1 MAVISNVAAA
11 VTAFKIND
19 ANASFVNNTGTYGTQ
34 DVLNGGELVENNL
47 SYSFSV
53 NGLRDHTIAS
63 ITISA
68 ILLNADGSL
77 ATARNIKTQIKDFGS
92 AVTQNFAVSDAQKI
106 IIPITIANRL
116 AVENNV
122 FAFEVLIST
131 TSAQS
136 VYYAMTS
143 VTINLDD
150 IPESLVLTFSGPA
163 TSRSVGNI
171 TVAPLIKVQGTEDVS
186 FSKDATV
193 VFDANTD
200 TVEGRVYFRKEG
212 IYVDGYQYGTVAP
225 ATNNSAG
232 IVKLF
237 NAFEIDPVDGGIIAP
252 NTPDS
257 AATPQLVYNAMASL
271 KQFSEELVNG
281 VTAPDIY
288 IEEEGT
294 IVDEET
300 GIETPGIVER
310 HLDEKVTFSDDFEA
324 TEENKIY
331 IKWLEIA

>member
-11 VTAFKIND
+11 LTAFKVND

-200 TVEGRVYFRKEG
+200 TVEGRVYFRKDG
-212 IYVDGYQYGTVAP
+212 IYVDNYKYGAVNQ
-225 ATNNSAG
+225 ATANQLG
-232 IVKLF
+232 LVKLF
-237 NAFEIDPVDGGIIAP
+237 NTFASDENGIIAP
-252 NTPDS
+252 VGDDL
-257 AATPQLVYNAMASL
+257 AATPQLVYNAVASL
-271 KQFSEELVNG
+271 KNYADELVNG
-281 VTAPDIY
+281 ITAPNIF
-288 IEEEGT
+288 IEKEVTRTNENTGQQ
-294 IVDEET
+294 ET
-300 GIETPGIVER
+300 VVEDVQLLEAVR
-310 HLDEKVTFSDDFEA
+310 FSDDFEA
-324 TEENKIY
+324 TDENRIY